1 MRGGR
6 KGIWINDGWKIPI
19 YDEKYKRTYSR
30 SSKNPTQKK
39 HKDANGHHSQLMK
52 TGVKENNC
60 WEFPG
65 GQVAG
70 SLPSNSRSEGS
81 VPCGKQIPHDVWPS
95 QKKIFFNW
103 AIVKCLEKKGQ
114 DTPTEQKIT
123 VYFWSE
129 TMQTIGQQNDA
140 VKLQKKIKNLP
151 CPTAWSSIACQKRN
165 QKGLQKSKIRESSC
179 LQETLKFGDC
189 RKTPLWKWKVLEMV
203 NAWVYMKDFC
213 LYFKIP

>member
-95 QKKIFFNW
+95 QKKIFLNW

-123 VYFWSE
+123 IYFWSE

-140 VKLQKKIKNLP
+140 VKLQKKIKSLP

-165 QKGLQKSKIRESSC
+165 RVPAFRKHWSLGTAGKHHSGNERFWKWWMHGWIWKIFVFI
-179 LQETLKFGDC
+179 LKFL
-189 RKTPLWKWKVLEMV
+189 KKVM
-203 NAWVYMKDFC
+203 NC
-213 LYFKIP
+213 FKPN